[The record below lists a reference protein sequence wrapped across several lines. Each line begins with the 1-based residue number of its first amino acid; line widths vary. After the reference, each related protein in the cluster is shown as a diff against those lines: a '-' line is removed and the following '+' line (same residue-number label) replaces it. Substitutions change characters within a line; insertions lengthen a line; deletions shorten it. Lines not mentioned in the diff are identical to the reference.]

1 MIEKEIT
8 KFEKEILLQQR
19 IEQLETELKE
29 FSDLQKKVY
38 SERLQKSIVGLEN
51 RILRAKKIA
60 VQQLI
65 QLSSTLIIFD
75 FFRHISYFLYYLR
88 TFIFNRISYIICF
101 IFIIISYV

>member
-1 MIEKEIT
+1 MVEKEIT

-51 RILRAKKIA
+51 RIQRIKKM
-60 VQQLI
+60 
-65 QLSSTLIIFD
+65 
-75 FFRHISYFLYYLR
+75 LY
-88 TFIFNRISYIICF
+88 TN
-101 IFIIISYV
+101 